1 MDLVTGG
8 TGIVGAHLLLELLRQ
23 GRPVRALRRPGSD
36 AAIVR
41 RVFRHYGHEALADRI
56 EWAEGD
62 LLDVVSLADAAK
74 GAARVYHSAALVSFA
89 PGRASDLFAANVTG
103 TANVVNAALEAGA
116 QRLCLVS
123 SIAALG
129 RGADGTPLDE
139 AAAWDDSAGASAYAL
154 SKHLA
159 ELEAHRGM
167 AEGLPCVIVN
177 PGLVIGPGAEG
188 RSSMALVARLRR
200 GTRWHT
206 PGTNGFVDARDVAAC
221 MVKAMDHGAPGERY
235 VLVGENA
242 GYRRLFTLLCEAF
255 GHPAPRWEARPWML
269 HLARRAEALRSLL
282 TGREPLVTRQTVA
295 SALARR
301 AYSSAKAVER
311 LGHQFLPLEESVANA
326 VSFLKGPA

>member
-23 GRPVRALRRPGSD
+23 GRSVRALRRRGSD
-36 AAIVR
+36 TGLVR
-41 RVFRHYGHEALADRI
+41 RVFRHYGQEALADRI

-62 LLDVVSLADAAK
+62 LLDVVSLAD
-74 GAARVYHSAALVSFA
+74 GLQGSERVYHCAALVSFA
-89 PGRASDLFAANVTG
+89 GGKAGELFDANVTG
-103 TANVVNAALEAGA
+103 TANVVNAALEAGS

-129 RGADGTPLDE
+129 PSKGGGPLDE
-139 AAAWDDSAGASAYAL
+139 AAAWDDAAPASPYAI

-159 ELEAHRGM
+159 EMEAHRGM

-188 RSSMALVARLRR
+188 RSSMALVNRLRQ
-200 GTRWHT
+200 GTRWYT
-206 PGTNGFVDARDVAAC
+206 KGANGFVDARDVAAC
-221 MVKAMDHGAPGERY
+221 MVKAMERGAPGERY

-242 GYRRLFTLLCEAF
+242 SYRRLFELLCEAF
-255 GHPAPRWEARPWML
+255 GRPAPRLEARPWML
-269 HLARRAEALRSLL
+269 HLARRAEAIRGLL
-282 TGREPLVTRQTVA
+282 TGAEPLVTRQTVA

-301 AYSSAKAVER
+301 AYSSSKARER
-311 LGHQFLPLEESVANA
+311 LGHQFLSLEESVANA
-326 VSFLKGPA
+326 AAFIKASA